1 MNDLLNQ
8 LSTLPPLEH
17 ALTILLVLISFFS
30 LMFVIISLAPNSNPK
45 SDLKLAFIMLT
56 VFIVSTFILYSNT
69 DRVNTIRNSV
79 INNKKYQLNLKGSI
93 LELTSSTP
101 YIESK
106 TLKVIYQ
113 DNKRIQVEYKGNYF
127 EIDKSQLN
135 QSSFKSI
142 FENNNNTKTQ
152 YISNLKYFIENIDL
166 ILLTIKNEN
175 KEIVLT
181 DTNSKEFGI
190 YIEPDVNFN
199 NKLFIHIANNV
210 IPNNYW
216 QSTIQW
222 IEV

>member
-30 LMFVIISLAPNSNPK
+30 LMFVVISLAPNSDPK

-79 INNKKYQLNLKGSI
+79 INNKEYQLNLKGSI

-106 TLKVIYQ
+106 TFKVIYQ
-113 DNKRIQVEYKGNYF
+113 DDKRIQVEYKGNYF
-127 EIDKSQLN
+127 DINKSQEKIN
-135 QSSFKSI
+135 DANWPSSKS
-142 FENNNNTKTQ
+142 
-152 YISNLKYFIENIDL
+152 
-166 ILLTIKNEN
+166 
-175 KEIVLT
+175 
-181 DTNSKEFGI
+181 
-190 YIEPDVNFN
+190 
-199 NKLFIHIANNV
+199 
-210 IPNNYW
+210 
-216 QSTIQW
+216 
-222 IEV
+222 

>member
-17 ALTILLVLISFFS
+17 ALTILLVLVSFFS
-30 LMFVIISLAPNSNPK
+30 LMFVVISLAPNSDPK

-69 DRVNTIRNSV
+69 NRVNTIRNSV
-79 INNKKYQLNLKGSI
+79 INNKEYQLNLKGSI

-127 EIDKSQLN
+127 DIDKSQEKIN
-135 QSSFKSI
+135 
-142 FENNNNTKTQ
+142 
-152 YISNLKYFIENIDL
+152 
-166 ILLTIKNEN
+166 
-175 KEIVLT
+175 
-181 DTNSKEFGI
+181 DTN
-190 YIEPDVNFN
+190 
-199 NKLFIHIANNV
+199 
-210 IPNNYW
+210 
-216 QSTIQW
+216 
-222 IEV
+222 

>member
-17 ALTILLVLISFFS
+17 ALTILLVLVSFFS
-30 LMFVIISLAPNSNPK
+30 LMFVVISLAPNSDPK

-69 DRVNTIRNSV
+69 NRVNTIRNSV
-79 INNKKYQLNLKGSI
+79 INNKEYQLNLKGSI

-127 EIDKSQLN
+127 DIDKSQEKIN
-135 QSSFKSI
+135 
-142 FENNNNTKTQ
+142 
-152 YISNLKYFIENIDL
+152 
-166 ILLTIKNEN
+166 
-175 KEIVLT
+175 
-181 DTNSKEFGI
+181 DTNWFSSK
-190 YIEPDVNFN
+190 
-199 NKLFIHIANNV
+199 
-210 IPNNYW
+210 
-216 QSTIQW
+216 S
-222 IEV
+222 